1 MRRTRTRGDTLNGM
15 RGVTRRPGYGR
26 WVAAGAAVWLLAG
39 GVGLQHA
46 LVAQQGGLPVISS
59 QMRQHARGQ
68 NVVPLYRGWFKGA
81 DGRIFAAFEYLNR
94 NSSETLDIP
103 LGPDNNFTPGPA
115 DRGQPTHFLPGHRA
129 GVFAVPLPG
138 GSTEEISWTLRIR
151 GEALTIPSNLG
162 PLYEIEGL
170 VDPAGSY
177 PGNTPPVV
185 QLAPD
190 GPSGQG
196 PGGLTGAVTAT
207 VGEATALR
215 VWATDDGL
223 PPLPDPDKVL
233 RSLQARYREA
243 DPDTGGVTVAWSKYR
258 GPGTVSFAD
267 AALPVVEGVA
277 ETTATFDRP
286 GEYMLRALVRDG
298 SRLTG
303 CCWTNGY
310 LRVTVHAAGQ

>member
-1 MRRTRTRGDTLNGM
+1 M
-15 RGVTRRPGYGR
+15 RGVTRRPGYGG
-26 WVAAGAAVWLLAG
+26 WVALGAAGCLLAG
-39 GVGLQHA
+39 ATGI
-46 LVAQQGGLPVISS
+46 AQQGGLPVISS
-59 QMRQHARGQ
+59 QLHHARGQ
-68 NVVPLYRGWFKGA
+68 NVVPLYRGWFAGA
-81 DGRIFAAFEYLNR
+81 DGRTYAAFEYLNR
-94 NSSETLDIP
+94 NSAETLDIP
-103 LGPDNNFTPGPA
+103 IGPDNRFSPGPA

-129 GVFAVPLPG
+129 GVFAVPLPE
-138 GSTEEISWTLRIR
+138 GSTEELNWTLRIR
-151 GEALTIPSNLG
+151 GATLTIPSNLG
-162 PLYEIEGL
+162 RLYEIEGL
-170 VDPAGSY
+170 VDPAGAY

-185 QLAPD
+185 RLAPD

-196 PGGLTGAVTAT
+196 PGGLTGSVVATA
-207 VGEATALR
+207 GEATALR

-258 GPGTVSFAD
+258 GSGTVSFAD

-286 GEYMLRALVRDG
+286 GDYMLRALVRDG

-310 LRVTVHAAGQ
+310 LRVTVHPAAQ

>member
-1 MRRTRTRGDTLNGM
+1 MG
-15 RGVTRRPGYGR
+15 GVTRWAGR
-26 WVAAGAAVWLLAG
+26 GWWIAAGAAAWLLAG
-39 GVGLQHA
+39 ASGL
-46 LVAQQGGLPVISS
+46 AQQGGLPLISS
-59 QMRQHARGQ
+59 QMQHARGQ
-68 NVVPLYRGWFKGA
+68 NVVPLYRGWFAGA
-81 DGRIFAAFEYLNR
+81 DGRTYAAFEYLNR
-94 NSSETLDIP
+94 NSEETLDIP
-103 LGPDNNFTPGPA
+103 VGPDNRFTPGPA
-115 DRGQPTHFLPGHRA
+115 DRGQPTHFLPGHRP
-129 GVFAVPLPG
+129 GVFAVPLPE

-151 GEALTIPSNLG
+151 GATLTIPSNLG
-162 PLYEIEGL
+162 RLYEIEGL
-170 VDPAGSY
+170 VDPAGAY

-185 QLAPD
+185 RLAPD

-196 PGGLTGAVTAT
+196 PGGLTGSVVATA
-207 VGEATALR
+207 GEATALR

-243 DPDTGGVTVAWSKYR
+243 DPDTGGVTVAWTKYR

-286 GEYMLRALVRDG
+286 GDYMLRALVRDG

-310 LRVTVHAAGQ
+310 LRVTVHPAGQ

>member
-1 MRRTRTRGDTLNGM
+1 M
-15 RGVTRRPGYGR
+15 RGVTRRPGYGG
-26 WVAAGAAVWLLAG
+26 WVALGAAGCLLAG
-39 GVGLQHA
+39 ATGI
-46 LVAQQGGLPVISS
+46 AQQAGLPVISS
-59 QMRQHARGQ
+59 QMQHARGQ
-68 NVVPLYRGWFKGA
+68 NVVPLYRGWFAGA
-81 DGRIFAAFEYLNR
+81 DGRTYATFEYLNR
-94 NSSETLDIP
+94 NSAETLDIP
-103 LGPDNNFTPGPA
+103 IGPDNRFSPGPA

-129 GVFAVPLPG
+129 GVFAVPLPE
-138 GSTEEISWTLRIR
+138 GSTEELNWTLRIR
-151 GEALTIPSNLG
+151 GATLTIPSNLG
-162 PLYEIEGL
+162 RLYEIEGL
-170 VDPAGSY
+170 VDPAGAY

-185 QLAPD
+185 RLAPD

-196 PGGLTGAVTAT
+196 PGGLTGSVVATA
-207 VGEATALR
+207 GEATALR

-243 DPDTGGVTVAWSKYR
+243 DPDTGGMTVAWSKYR
-258 GPGTVSFAD
+258 GSGTVSFAD

-286 GEYMLRALVRDG
+286 GDYMLRALVRDG

-310 LRVTVHAAGQ
+310 LRVTVHPAAQ

>member
-1 MRRTRTRGDTLNGM
+1 MGGVQRWAGRG
-15 RGVTRRPGYGR
+15 
-26 WVAAGAAVWLLAG
+26 WWIAAGAAGWLLAG
-39 GVGLQHA
+39 AAGL
-46 LVAQQGGLPVISS
+46 AQQGGLPVISS
-59 QMRQHARGQ
+59 QMQHARGQ
-68 NVVPLYRGWFKGA
+68 NVVPLYRGWFAGA
-81 DGRIFAAFEYLNR
+81 DGRTYAAFEYLNR
-94 NSSETLDIP
+94 NSAETLDIP
-103 LGPDNNFTPGPA
+103 IGADNRFTPGPA

-129 GVFAVPLPG
+129 GVFAVPLPED
-138 GSTEEISWTLRIR
+138 STEEINWTLRVR
-151 GEALTIPSNLG
+151 GATLTVPSNLG
-162 PLYEIEGL
+162 RLYEIEGL
-170 VDPAGSY
+170 VDPAGAY

-185 QLAPD
+185 RLAPD

-196 PGGLTGAVTAT
+196 PGGLTGSVVATA
-207 VGEATALR
+207 GEATALR

-286 GEYMLRALVRDG
+286 GDYMLRALVRDG

>member
-1 MRRTRTRGDTLNGM
+1 M
-15 RGVTRRPGYGR
+15 RGVTRRPGYGG
-26 WVAAGAAVWLLAG
+26 WVALGAAGCLLAG
-39 GVGLQHA
+39 ATGI
-46 LVAQQGGLPVISS
+46 AQQAGLPVISS
-59 QMRQHARGQ
+59 QMQHARGQ
-68 NVVPLYRGWFKGA
+68 NVVPLYRGWFAGA
-81 DGRIFAAFEYLNR
+81 DGRTYATFEYLNR
-94 NSSETLDIP
+94 NSAETLDIP
-103 LGPDNNFTPGPA
+103 IGPDNRFSPGPA

-129 GVFAVPLPG
+129 GVFAVPLPE
-138 GSTEEISWTLRIR
+138 GSTEELNWTLRIR
-151 GEALTIPSNLG
+151 GATLTIPSNLG
-162 PLYEIEGL
+162 RLYEIEGL
-170 VDPAGSY
+170 VDPAGAY

-185 QLAPD
+185 RLAPD

-196 PGGLTGAVTAT
+196 PGGLTGSVVATA
-207 VGEATALR
+207 GEATALR

-258 GPGTVSFAD
+258 GSGTVSFAD

-286 GEYMLRALVRDG
+286 GDYMLRALVRDG

-310 LRVTVHAAGQ
+310 LRVTVHPAAQ

>member
-1 MRRTRTRGDTLNGM
+1 M
-15 RGVTRRPGYGR
+15 RGVQRRAGR
-26 WVAAGAAVWLLAG
+26 GWWIAAGAGVWLLAG
-39 GVGLQHA
+39 AAGI
-46 LVAQQGGLPVISS
+46 AQQAGLPVISS
-59 QMRQHARGQ
+59 QMQHARGQ
-68 NVVPLYRGWFKGA
+68 YVVPLYSGWFTGA
-81 DGRIFAAFEYLNR
+81 DGRTYAAYEYLNR
-94 NSSETLDIP
+94 NSAETLDIP
-103 LGPDNNFTPGPA
+103 IGPDNHFTPGPA
-115 DRGQPTHFLPGHRA
+115 DRGQPTHFLPGHRP
-129 GVFAVPLPG
+129 GVFAVPLPA

-151 GEALTIPSNLG
+151 GESFSMPSNLG

-170 VDPAGSY
+170 VSQAGLF

-185 QLAPD
+185 RLAPE

-196 PGGLTGAVTAT
+196 PGGPTGALTAT
-207 VGEATALR
+207 AGEATALR

-258 GPGTVSFAD
+258 GSGTVSFAD

-277 ETTATFDRP
+277 ETTATFDRA
-286 GEYMLRALVRDG
+286 GEYVLRALVSDG
-298 SRLTG
+298 SRITG